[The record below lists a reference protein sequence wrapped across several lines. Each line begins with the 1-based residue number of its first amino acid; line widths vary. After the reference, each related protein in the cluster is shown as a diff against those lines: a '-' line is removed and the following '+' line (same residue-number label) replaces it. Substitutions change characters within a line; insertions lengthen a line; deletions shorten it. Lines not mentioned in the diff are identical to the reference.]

1 VNNKRVELLRD
12 SGNSVSIVRSALVAP
27 EQHTGKQVTCLL
39 VDNCVKNCPQAV
51 VEVDTRDVNGTRFS
65 RVPKNFSFPGKK
77 FLKGRISGNYAQSIA
92 TKFREAERYQQCVSQ
107 CKAARRRAASSKRHS
122 FTIMAG
128 VSVLM

>member
-1 VNNKRVELLRD
+1 MNNVRVELLKD
-12 SGNSVSIVRSALVAP
+12 SGSSVSVVRSALVAP
-27 EQHTGKQVTCLL
+27 EQYTGKKVTCLL

-51 VEVDTRDVNGTRFS
+51 VEVDTRDVNGTGFS

-77 FLKGRISGNYAQSIA
+77 FPKERISGNYAQSIA

-107 CKAARRRAASSKRHS
+107 WKADRRRAASSKRHS
-122 FTIMAG
+122 FTITAG